1 MRAYQRKKSR
11 SFGPDSLRAMGRVF
25 DELWAEMAGDIG
37 DNPDFVEAARLALAE
52 AVLAVASDESRDVD
66 VEALKTAVLRV
77 TVLRGSATPFR
88 VRPTATLAGRSKP
101 RPQHA

>member
-1 MRAYQRKKSR
+1 
-11 SFGPDSLRAMGRVF
+11 MGRVF

-37 DNPDFVEAARLALAE
+37 DNPDVVEAARLALAE

-77 TVLRGSATPFR
+77 TVLRGRATALRVLPSAAP
-88 VRPTATLAGRSKP
+88 AGRSKP
-101 RPQHA
+101 CPEHA

>member
-1 MRAYQRKKSR
+1 MGAYQREKSR

-37 DNPDFVEAARLALAE
+37 DNPDVVEAARLALAE

-77 TVLRGSATPFR
+77 TVLRGRATPFR
-88 VRPTATLAGRSKP
+88 VRPTAALARRSKP
-101 RPQHA
+101 CPQHA